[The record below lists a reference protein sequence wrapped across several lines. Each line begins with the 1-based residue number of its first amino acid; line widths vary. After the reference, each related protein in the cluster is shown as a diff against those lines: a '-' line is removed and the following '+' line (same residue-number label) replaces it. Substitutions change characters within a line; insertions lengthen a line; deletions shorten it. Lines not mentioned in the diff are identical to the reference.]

1 LVRSA
6 FWEKNQLSRRKIA
19 HKKAKTHLFFC
30 VFNGSSLMSSSSL
43 TLESFIQYVPALV
56 STANMTTAVTTLQK
70 QPSEILAL
78 IDAEGL
84 PVGIVRSYLLLAQI
98 GKTLTEK
105 SKISSLAN
113 FDLKALME
121 PLTVFPV
128 KMKVKELRSRL
139 QNSKKEALRSL
150 YGVVDPEGKFLG
162 LLDGDRLL
170 KKLADDER
178 EEKLEKEQTLPSVME
193 ELLFDLLEKLPLP
206 MMVYASGGRILHR
219 NSDWRKHIGEFFPIE
234 EGSFCPLVLEPIAF
248 NEPQEALAA
257 AIHNRQRS
265 LKDERPSVVRH
276 KGDRSPEVSKLHP
289 SLEAR
294 ETVVSNAPE
303 VLGCPKTLGD
313 RAWQFVKL
321 PLNGSEPQSA
331 GDGDI
336 LANRLRAPWIV
347 IATDVTEQQKLC
359 RELAAKNADLAQLN
373 RLKDEFL
380 ACISHELKSPLTA
393 VLGLS
398 SLLKEK
404 KLGELNQRQIHY
416 AQLIYQSGRQLM
428 SLVNDLL
435 DLTRLE
441 TGQLKLNPFPVSIQA
456 ICEQAY
462 LVVEEKYL
470 DKSDKTISF
479 TLEIEA
485 GLEKVVAD
493 ELRLRQILVH
503 LLDNAVKFTPMGQP
517 VGIKVSR
524 WQDWIAL
531 TVWDTGIGI
540 PEEYQHLIFQK
551 FQQLESPLTRQFEG
565 TGLGLF
571 LTQRLARAHGGEISF
586 ISKVGEGSQ
595 FTLLLPPSQSASLSE
610 ESKGLKRY
618 PLVLAI
624 EAHPPAIDR
633 IAETLTQLDYRVA
646 IARTGTEALEKA
658 RQLRPQMIF
667 LNPLLPL
674 LSGWDVLTLLKSDP
688 QTKSIPIV
696 VTANQSDRQKSQQ
709 CGADGFLS
717 LPVERERLKEILGKK
732 SERAQVAS
740 KPLKILHLYRDA
752 PSASSDALQKNY
764 TSDLT
769 AILGSSPLNYRI
781 LEADDLEQAEM
792 LARVWKTDV
801 IVLEGKEIEDPEAY
815 LRSLSLYSMLSSL
828 PLVTLE
834 SQLTQAANKIGN
846 LAVFPCLST
855 TDKKNGDRLLQVIQI
870 ANETGKKPK

>member
-1 LVRSA
+1 
-6 FWEKNQLSRRKIA
+6 
-19 HKKAKTHLFFC
+19 
-30 VFNGSSLMSSSSL
+30 MSGSSL
-43 TLESFIQYVPALV
+43 TLESFIQPVPALV
-56 STANMTTAVTTLQK
+56 STANFATALTTLQT
-70 QPSEILAL
+70 QPSEILAS

-84 PVGIVRSYLLLAQI
+84 PIGVIRSYLLLAQI
-98 GKTLTEK
+98 GATLTNK
-105 SKISSLAN
+105 SKIASLAN
-113 FDLKALME
+113 LDLKALIE
-121 PLTVFPV
+121 PVEILPV
-128 KMKVKELRSRL
+128 KMKVKDLRSRL
-139 QNSKKEALRSL
+139 LNTGKEVLERSL
-150 YGVVDPEGKFLG
+150 YGLVDPEGKFLG
-162 LLDGDRLL
+162 LLDRSRLL
-170 KKLADDER
+170 QKIADDER
-178 EEKLEKEQTLPSVME
+178 EERLEKEQILPSVME

-234 EGSFCPLVLEPIAF
+234 EGSFCPLILEPIALG
-248 NEPQEALAA
+248 EPQEAVAA
-257 AIHNRQRS
+257 AIHNRQRGSEKERS
-265 LKDERPSVVRH
+265 LVRR
-276 KGDRSPEVSKLHP
+276 KGDRHPEA
-289 SLEAR
+289 AR
-294 ETVVSNAPE
+294 EAFVSNAPE
-303 VLGCPKTLGD
+303 LLGQPKTLGD

-321 PLNGSEPQSA
+321 PLNGSEPQTA
-331 GDGDI
+331 GVGDS
-336 LANRLRAPWIV
+336 LVDRLRTPWIV

-404 KLGELNQRQIHY
+404 KLGELNSRQIHY

-441 TGQLKLNPFPVSIQA
+441 TGQLKLNPLPVSIQA

-462 LVVEEKYL
+462 LVVEEKYHNKT
-470 DKSDKTISF
+470 DKEIAF
-479 TLEIEA
+479 NLEIEA
-485 GLEKVVAD
+485 GLQRVVAD

-595 FTLLLPPSQSASLSE
+595 FTLLLPPSQNTSLSY
-610 ESKGLKRY
+610 ESKGQKRY

-624 EAHPPAIDR
+624 EANPPAIDR
-633 IAETLTQLDYRVA
+633 IAETLTELDYRVA

-658 RQLRPQMIF
+658 RQLRPQKIF

-674 LSGWDVLTLLKSDP
+674 LSGWDVLTLLKSDK
-688 QTKSIPIV
+688 QTKSIPII
-696 VTANQSDRQKSQQ
+696 VTANQSDQQKSQQ
-709 CGADGFLS
+709 CGADGFLT
-717 LPVERERLKEILGKK
+717 LPVERESLKEILGKK
-732 SERAQVAS
+732 SERASVES

-752 PSASSDALQKNY
+752 PSASEDVIERNY
-764 TSDLT
+764 TSDLS
-769 AILGSSPLNYRI
+769 AIVGSSSLNYRI

-801 IVLEGKEIEDPEAY
+801 IVLEGKGIEEPEAY
-815 LRSLSLYSMLSSL
+815 LRSLSRYSMLSSL
-828 PLVTLE
+828 PLITLD
-834 SQLTQAANKIGN
+834 SQIAQAANQIGN
-846 LAVFPCLST
+846 LAVFPCLSA
-855 TDKKNGDRLLQVIQI
+855 TDKQNGDRLLQVIQF
-870 ANETGKKPK
+870 ASETGKKQLEEVKTPTN